1 MNDKN
6 EGAKEKAAAAAAMS
20 GFATCNPVGIA
31 IGLGAA
37 VVILGVGC
45 LIERTHSN
53 YAHVGEI
60 NRYRFDFNVMDTE
73 IARVRKLID
82 EINSQNEVQIETINH
97 YRQICENLR
106 VQYGHAKDEYKKLFN
121 VVEELEQ
128 VLNDA
133 ANGNRDHACVVM

>member
-37 VVILGVGC
+37 LVILGVGC

-53 YAHVGEI
+53 YTHAQEI
-60 NRYRFDFNVMDTE
+60 NRYRFDFNMMDTE
-73 IARVRKLID
+73 IARVKKLID
-82 EINSQNEVQIETINH
+82 QINSQNEVQLETINE
-97 YRQICENLR
+97 YRRICQSLR
-106 VQYGHAKDEYKKLFN
+106 AQYGHAKDEYKKLFRA
-121 VVEELEQ
+121 VEELEQ
-128 VLNDA
+128 VLNDVV
-133 ANGNRDHACVVM
+133 NGTRDRGCVVM